1 VTGPRRTGMRRA
13 IVILP
18 GAFTSGNLFF
28 GVWAIVEAARGNF
41 THAAYFVVL
50 AGIMDVLDGRIA
62 RMSRTGST
70 FGAEMDSL
78 VDVISFGM
86 APALLVFFHTFSK
99 GGEWA
104 WLLCFLY
111 VLAAVLRLARFNV
124 EQAGHAKSQFFG
136 LPSPAAGMALA
147 TFWPFSQTPFYQQH
161 LAGLISEP
169 LFLAVLMVV
178 CSLLMVSHVPYPI
191 WPRVGLRSWRGLL
204 GVAYS
209 VGVLA
214 GMIYVPAYFFF
225 PYGIGYLAFG
235 LGRAVFYGFLER
247 LPERDPLRDEDDET
261 ERPQDD
267 QTNPK
272 PLPFRLGR
280 PRRRPGGG
288 SLS

>member
-1 VTGPRRTGMRRA
+1 MTGPRRTGMRRA

-161 LAGLISEP
+161 LAASIPEP